1 MDEKQERSAGV
12 LLHISSLPGKE
23 GIGTLGESAYRFADF
38 LKESGARYWQILP
51 LVQTGFGDSP
61 YQSVFA
67 SSGNPYL
74 IDLFALAKEGLL
86 KKSEI
91 APVCGKGKIDYG
103 YLYEHKYTV
112 LRRAFARF
120 DVRDEA
126 FERFVGQ
133 GAFEDYALYMAIK
146 EKNGNKSFDLWPKK
160 YKYRDVAAL
169 AAFKEENKSEYLFW
183 LFVQF
188 IFLRQWHALKDYVNG
203 LGIRI
208 VGDIPLYVAADS
220 ADVWANPSLFK
231 LKKDLRA
238 KKVAGVPPDYFSA
251 TGQLWGNPVYDWK
264 KHASDGYAWWRERIR
279 RAFGLYDAVRIDH
292 FRGFDRYY
300 EIDAGEETA
309 VNGRWRRGPGYA
321 LFEAIRADLG
331 DLDFIA
337 EDLGTLDAG
346 VYRLMKKT
354 GYPGMKVLQFA
365 FDGNPENSYLPSRI
379 GENSICYTGTHDND
393 TMVGFLEK
401 MDEGARAAFYVRER
415 EELKKLGIA
424 RRVSGVRS
432 AASAAAELALACKA
446 KLAVLPMQ
454 DILLSGGDTR
464 MNVPSVSAGNWCY
477 RLEKMP
483 PQRAAEELRALVSRY
498 GRI

>member
-67 SSGNPYL
+67 SSGNPYF

-133 GAFEDYALYMAIK
+133 GAFEGYALYMAIK

-188 IFLRQWHALKDYVNG
+188 IFLR
-203 LGIRI
+203 
-208 VGDIPLYVAADS
+208 
-220 ADVWANPSLFK
+220 
-231 LKKDLRA
+231 
-238 KKVAGVPPDYFSA
+238 
-251 TGQLWGNPVYDWK
+251 
-264 KHASDGYAWWRERIR
+264 
-279 RAFGLYDAVRIDH
+279 H
-292 FRGFDRYY
+292 FY
-300 EIDAGEETA
+300 E
-309 VNGRWRRGPGYA
+309 V
-321 LFEAIRADLG
+321 
-331 DLDFIA
+331 
-337 EDLGTLDAG
+337 
-346 VYRLMKKT
+346 M
-354 GYPGMKVLQFA
+354 
-365 FDGNPENSYLPSRI
+365 
-379 GENSICYTGTHDND
+379 
-393 TMVGFLEK
+393 
-401 MDEGARAAFYVRER
+401 
-415 EELKKLGIA
+415 
-424 RRVSGVRS
+424 
-432 AASAAAELALACKA
+432 
-446 KLAVLPMQ
+446 
-454 DILLSGGDTR
+454 
-464 MNVPSVSAGNWCY
+464 
-477 RLEKMP
+477 
-483 PQRAAEELRALVSRY
+483 
-498 GRI
+498 